1 MQDQLNIITQQI
13 REFTLLS
20 TLYNKKPQLFSDLR
34 QDNFPVPMRVLNKK
48 ENETISTADS
58 FSSIDTKAI
67 NTSSNEQKIS
77 LNKCFNFSLVLT
89 NNGKKVEK
97 INEGIAFF
105 NEKVLDNCSIE
116 EYQKFQINTIKLLEV
131 LELSWKEMKF
141 QQAES

>member
-1 MQDQLNIITQQI
+1 
-13 REFTLLS
+13 
-20 TLYNKKPQLFSDLR
+20 
-34 QDNFPVPMRVLNKK
+34 MRVLNKK